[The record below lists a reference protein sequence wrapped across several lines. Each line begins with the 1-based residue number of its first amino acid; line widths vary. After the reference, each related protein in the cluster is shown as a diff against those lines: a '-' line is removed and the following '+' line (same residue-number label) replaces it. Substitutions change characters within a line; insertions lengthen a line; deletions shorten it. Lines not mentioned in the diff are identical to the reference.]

1 MGIPRTRGAHSFGL
15 CLARELFSK
24 GTAFVKIFRIFRGRE
39 SLKIHRQYLW
49 LQIRHSREVKIRH
62 FLCEKSK
69 SLRFF
74 SETSEKVGQISNF
87 RCVEKDE
94 KVKAS

>member
-1 MGIPRTRGAHSFGL
+1 MVGAFFVYITKVHPTLYEIPD
-15 CLARELFSK
+15 
-24 GTAFVKIFRIFRGRE
+24 FVKIFRIFEERE

-62 FLCEKSK
+62 FLCEKPK
-69 SLRFF
+69 SLRVF
-74 SETSEKVGQISNF
+74 SETCEKVGQISNF